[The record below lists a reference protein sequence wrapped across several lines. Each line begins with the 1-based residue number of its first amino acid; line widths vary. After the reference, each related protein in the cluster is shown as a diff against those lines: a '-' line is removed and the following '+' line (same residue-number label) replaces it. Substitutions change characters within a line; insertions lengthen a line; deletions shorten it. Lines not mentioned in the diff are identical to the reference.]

1 MSVLIDLFFSFV
13 QIGMFCFGG
22 GYAAIPLIQSQVVE
36 KHAWLTMAEFT
47 DLVTISQM
55 TPGPIA
61 INAATFV
68 GIRIGGILGAITAT
82 LGCVLPSCIIVITI
96 ARLYLKYKNM
106 SMLQTVL
113 QTLRPAVVAMIGSAG
128 ISILISTFWGNS
140 AAIALANTNWH
151 LVVIFVV
158 CVVML
163 QKFKMNPILV
173 MLTAGGMNLI
183 YALVAER
190 LFV

>member
-1 MSVLIDLFFSFV
+1 MTVLIDLFFSFM

-22 GYAAIPLIQSQVVE
+22 GYAAIPLIQGQVVD
-36 KHAWLTMAEFT
+36 KYAWLTMAEFT

-68 GIRIGGILGAITAT
+68 GIRIAGVLGAITAT
-82 LGCVLPSCIIVITI
+82 LGCVLPSCIIVI
-96 ARLYLKYKNM
+96 ALAKLYLKYKNM

-128 ISILISTFWGNS
+128 ISILVSAFWGNG

-158 CVVML
+158 CVIML
-163 QKFKMNPILV
+163 QKFKMNPVLV
-173 MLTAGGMNLI
+173 MVSAGGMNLV
-183 YALVAER
+183 YAWIMEWLLR
-190 LFV
+190 